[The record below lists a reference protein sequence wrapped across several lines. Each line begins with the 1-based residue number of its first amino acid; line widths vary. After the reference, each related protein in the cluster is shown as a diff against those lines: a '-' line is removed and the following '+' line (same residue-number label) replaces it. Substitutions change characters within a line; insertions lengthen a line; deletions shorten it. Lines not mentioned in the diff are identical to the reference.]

1 MTMTDDDDDDDDD
14 DDWTDNGENCENDLG
29 KTL

>member
-1 MTMTDDDDDDDDD
+1 MTMTDDDDDDDD